1 MILVS
6 LDVRSSQ
13 FTKSNLSGGLN
24 ETTVRIGLDLGKKN
38 LYENTLCIN
47 ARTRIKFTITRNR
60 VF

>member
-1 MILVS
+1 MN
-6 LDVRSSQ
+6 VRSSQ

-38 LYENTLCIN
+38 LYENTLCFN
-47 ARTRIKFTITRNR
+47 ARKRIKFTITRNR